1 MSRLPP
7 DLLERVVDIQY
18 LIPENRLFLPRV
30 GVRNLKAQLKVSSKR
45 GVMPLS
51 AAIDLFVDLPRDMKG
66 VNLSRHPESLIEVL
80 EPRLLKVPR
89 IEEMCVNVAVK
100 LLEKHEY
107 AKRAEVRLKSDYFVE
122 ARPPHSDYTFRE
134 PCKIYASAA
143 AERNNKIVKFVGVR
157 VSGFTACPCTQNLMK
172 ALAEDRL
179 RELGYATTD
188 IKRIFEAVPIATHT
202 QRAYNLILL
211 EEPSGFAVDVEDII
225 EVARGALS
233 GGTYT
238 ILKRPSEVSVVK
250 AAVERAMFVEDVVR
264 ASLASLAE
272 RYKEMPDET
281 RVYVQAYSEE
291 CVHHQDLVAER
302 HATLK
307 DVREELK
314 AV

>member
-1 MSRLPP
+1 MSKLPP

-51 AAIDLFVDLPRDMKG
+51 ATIDLFVDLPRDMKG

-89 IEEMCVNVAVK
+89 IEETCVNVAVK

-143 AERNNKIVKFVGVR
+143 A
-157 VSGFTACPCTQNLMK
+157 
-172 ALAEDRL
+172 
-179 RELGYATTD
+179 
-188 IKRIFEAVPIATHT
+188 
-202 QRAYNLILL
+202 
-211 EEPSGFAVDVEDII
+211 
-225 EVARGALS
+225 
-233 GGTYT
+233 
-238 ILKRPSEVSVVK
+238 
-250 AAVERAMFVEDVVR
+250 
-264 ASLASLAE
+264 
-272 RYKEMPDET
+272 
-281 RVYVQAYSEE
+281 
-291 CVHHQDLVAER
+291 
-302 HATLK
+302 
-307 DVREELK
+307 
-314 AV
+314 